1 MGSLDSFHLQLTFIA
16 ERAWLRR
23 CGRFGHGDSQ
33 RSGHPAPLFA
43 EQEPAVIG
51 LLTGMTGAARHR
63 SSRQPHPAVMPIRW
77 SPAGLAIG
85 DRACGKGQSLQ
96 RKLLYFVA
104 ALGSG
109 LNVELAAERG
119 RVSDQLGGP
128 AGQWLLR
135 CRC

>member
-1 MGSLDSFHLQLTFIA
+1 MRLEAIDGYVVRVTEAVPAVLLDFVQGEQLV
-16 ERAWLRR
+16 
-23 CGRFGHGDSQ
+23 
-33 RSGHPAPLFA
+33 APFA

-51 LLTGMTGAARHR
+51 LLTGMTGVARHC
-63 SSRQPHPAVMPIRW
+63 SSRQPHPAAMPIRW

-96 RKLLYFVA
+96 RKLLYFAA

-109 LNVELAAERG
+109 LNVELAGERG

>member
-1 MGSLDSFHLQLTFIA
+1 MGSRTSFHLQLTFIA
-16 ERAWLRR
+16 ERAWLWR
-23 CGRFGHGDSQ
+23 CGRFGHAD
-33 RSGHPAPLFA
+33 RRLAAFRA
-43 EQEPAVIG
+43 AIG
-51 LLTGMTGAARHR
+51 LLTGMTGPARHC
-63 SSRQPHPAVMPIRW
+63 SSRQSHPAVMPIRW

-104 ALGSG
+104 ALGG
-109 LNVELAAERG
+109 GFNVELAAERG
-119 RVSDQLGGP
+119 RISDQLGGP